1 MKKLVSIVVVTA
13 TIISGA
19 CSQKLRQSE
28 VPVNAKNSFEKK
40 YPGLKG
46 NWGREDANYEVNF
59 KQDGKA
65 MSAVIDKN
73 GTIVETETDIP
84 ISDLPELVLDYLKK
98 QYPGAKI
105 KGTAKV
111 VNANGD
117 VNYEA
122 EVNHKDVIFDVNGK
136 FIKEAKD

>member
-1 MKKLVSIVVVTA
+1 
-13 TIISGA
+13 
-19 CSQKLRQSE
+19 
-28 VPVNAKNSFEKK
+28 
-40 YPGLKG
+40 
-46 NWGREDANYEVNF
+46 
-59 KQDGKA
+59 